1 LLGCR
6 YYITMFKK
14 IKIKHAT
21 IADKIYVKESDIE
34 DLDSFLQA
42 YTYNVGDEILFTYEQ
57 DEDKKIYAVPSNSYK
72 KLDFE
77 EYEDLRNF
85 DDADSKLSF
94 SGQLR
99 PEQQVMV
106 DEFFSIGDRVRSGLF
121 QAPCGWGKTYVACNL
136 IARAKK
142 KTLVLLH
149 TKLLFRQW
157 IEELEKQIPEVSIGR
172 IGDGLYSVEDIT
184 VGIYKSVLNNMDQ
197 IHDEFSLL
205 IVDEAHLCPAD
216 MFSQAVNSVNCRAKI
231 AITATPKRKDG
242 KHVYLDDYFTSFKS
256 FAKDPRILLDPKIEI
271 ISTDIP
277 FIVIEPKRD
286 WSRQINKLSKN
297 TNYIELIAKTAI
309 EKIANG
315 RCPLILA
322 DRLDMLKELSKLIPN
337 SALMIGSTKEE
348 ERKETLENVGNKYK
362 CVLSTKLFDEGISCH
377 RLDTLFL
384 TCPSNN
390 PIKLEQRI
398 GRIIR
403 EHPDK
408 QRPLVVDFWLRGPI
422 VGKQQKIRYDWY
434 GQRSYEL

>member
-1 LLGCR
+1 MILN
-6 YYITMFKK
+6 K
-14 IKIKHAT
+14 ISIKHAT
-21 IADKIYVKESDIE
+21 IADKIYIKELDIE
-34 DLDSFLQA
+34 DIDSFKSA
-42 YTYNVGDEILFTYEQ
+42 YTYLIVDDILFTYEI
-57 DEDKKIYAVPSNSYK
+57 DEEKNIYAVPSNSYK
-72 KLDFE
+72 KLEFK

-85 DDADSKLSF
+85 EDADKEF
-94 SGQLR
+94 IFNGNLR

-106 DEFFSIGDRVRSGLF
+106 DDFFSIGERVRSGLF

-136 IARAKK
+136 IAKANK
-142 KTLVLLH
+142 KTLILVH

-157 IEELEKQIPEVSIGR
+157 IEELTNQIPDINIGT
-172 IGDGLYSVEDIT
+172 IGDGLYSIEDIT
-184 VGIYKSVLNNMDQ
+184 VGIYKSVLNNIEE
-197 IHDEFSLL
+197 IHDRFSLL

-216 MFSQAVNSVNCRAKI
+216 MFSQAVNSINCRAKI

-242 KHVYLDDYFTSFKS
+242 KHVYLDDYFTDFKS
-256 FAKDPRILLDPKIEI
+256 YAKDPRILLDPKIEI

-277 FIVIEPKRD
+277 FMVIDPKRD

-297 TNYIELIAKTAI
+297 SNYIKLIAKIAI

-315 RCPLILA
+315 RCPLILS
-322 DRLDMLKELSKLIPN
+322 DRLNMLKELNTLIPN

-348 ERKETLENVGNKYK
+348 DRKETLENVGNKYK
-362 CVLSTKLFDEGISCH
+362 CILSTKLFDEGISCH

-403 EHPDK
+403 EHPNKK
-408 QRPLVVDFWLRGPI
+408 QPLVVDFWLRGPI

-434 GQRSYEL
+434 VQKNYEI

>member
-1 LLGCR
+1 MS
-6 YYITMFKK
+6 TFKK

-42 YTYNVGDEILFTYEQ
+42 YTYLIGDEILFTYEH
-57 DEDKKIYAVPSNSYK
+57 DEDKDLYAVPSNSYK
-72 KLDFE
+72 KLSLE
-77 EYEDLRNF
+77 KYEDLRNF
-85 DDADSKLSF
+85 DDAKGPFPF

-136 IARAKK
+136 IARAEK
-142 KTLVLLH
+142 KTLILVH

-157 IEELEKQIPEVSIGR
+157 IQELENQIPFVNIGK

-256 FAKDPRILLDPKIEI
+256 FAKDPRQLLDPTVEI

-277 FIVIEPKRD
+277 FMVIDPKRD

-297 TNYIELIAKTAI
+297 QNYLKLIAETAI
-309 EKIANG
+309 TKIANG

-322 DRLDMLKELSKLIPN
+322 DRVDMLKDLNKMIPN
-337 SALMIGSTKEE
+337 SVLMIGSTKEE
-348 ERKETLENVGNKYK
+348 ERKDALENVGNKYK

-408 QRPLVVDFWLRGPI
+408 QRPLIVDFWLRGPI

-434 GQRSYEL
+434 GQNKYEIK

>member
-1 LLGCR
+1 MILN
-6 YYITMFKK
+6 K
-14 IKIKHAT
+14 ISIKHAT
-21 IADKIYVKESDIE
+21 IADKIYIKELDIE
-34 DLDSFLQA
+34 DVDSFKSA
-42 YTYNVGDEILFTYEQ
+42 YTYLIVDDILFTYEIN
-57 DEDKKIYAVPSNSYK
+57 EEKNIYAVPSNSYK
-72 KLDFE
+72 KLEFK

-85 DDADSKLSF
+85 EDADKEF
-94 SGQLR
+94 IFNGNLR

-106 DEFFSIGDRVRSGLF
+106 DDFFSIGERVRSGLF

-136 IARAKK
+136 IAKANK
-142 KTLVLLH
+142 KTLILVH

-157 IEELEKQIPEVSIGR
+157 IEELTNQIPDINIGT
-172 IGDGLYSVEDIT
+172 IGDGLYSIEDIT
-184 VGIYKSVLNNMDQ
+184 VGIYKSVLNNIEE
-197 IHDEFSLL
+197 IHDRFSLL

-216 MFSQAVNSVNCRAKI
+216 MFSQAVNSINCRAKI

-242 KHVYLDDYFTSFKS
+242 KHVYLDDYFTDFKS
-256 FAKDPRILLDPKIEI
+256 YAKDPRILLDPKIEI

-277 FIVIEPKRD
+277 FMVIDPKRD
-286 WSRQINKLSKN
+286 WSRQIIKLSKKS
-297 TNYIELIAKTAI
+297 NYIKLIAKIAI

-315 RCPLILA
+315 RCPLILS
-322 DRLDMLKELSKLIPN
+322 DRLNMLKELNTLIPN

-348 ERKETLENVGNKYK
+348 DRKETLENVGNKYK
-362 CVLSTKLFDEGISCH
+362 CILSTKLFDEGISCH

-403 EHPDK
+403 EHPNKK
-408 QRPLVVDFWLRGPI
+408 QPLVVDFWLRGPI

-434 GQRSYEL
+434 GQKNYEI

>member
-1 LLGCR
+1 MILN
-6 YYITMFKK
+6 K
-14 IKIKHAT
+14 ISIKHAT
-21 IADKIYVKESDIE
+21 IADKIYIKELDIE
-34 DLDSFLQA
+34 DIDSFKSA
-42 YTYNVGDEILFTYEQ
+42 YTYLIVDDILFTYEI
-57 DEDKKIYAVPSNSYK
+57 DEEKNIYAVPSNSYK
-72 KLDFE
+72 KLEFK

-85 DDADSKLSF
+85 EDADKEF
-94 SGQLR
+94 IFNGNLR

-106 DEFFSIGDRVRSGLF
+106 DDFFSIGERVRSGLF

-136 IARAKK
+136 IAKANK
-142 KTLVLLH
+142 KTLILVH

-157 IEELEKQIPEVSIGR
+157 IEELTNQIPDINIGT
-172 IGDGLYSVEDIT
+172 IGDGLYSIEDIT
-184 VGIYKSVLNNMDQ
+184 VGIYKSVLNNIEE
-197 IHDEFSLL
+197 IHDRFSLL

-216 MFSQAVNSVNCRAKI
+216 MFSQAVNSINCRAKI

-242 KHVYLDDYFTSFKS
+242 KHVYLDDYFTDFKS
-256 FAKDPRILLDPKIEI
+256 YAKDPRILLDPKIEI

-277 FIVIEPKRD
+277 FMVIDPKRD

-297 TNYIELIAKTAI
+297 SNYIKLIAKIAI

-315 RCPLILA
+315 RCPLILS
-322 DRLDMLKELSKLIPN
+322 DRLNMLKELNTLIPN

-348 ERKETLENVGNKYK
+348 DRKETLENVGNKYK
-362 CVLSTKLFDEGISCH
+362 CILSTKLFDEGISCH

-403 EHPDK
+403 EHPNKK
-408 QRPLVVDFWLRGPI
+408 QPLVVDFWLRGPI

-434 GQRSYEL
+434 KSNRYEI